1 MEENEQETHVDE
13 TLAPAAPTP
22 AQESL
27 PADRNVWKTVG
38 IIMAVLVVVV
48 IASAI
53 FYGLAT
59 HPYFTAILR
68 DVSIIVLAL
77 VTMITSIFLAI
88 LLFQLQSLIVLLRD
102 EIQPILESMNE
113 TAGTVRGTTTF
124 VSDAVVTPLIQVASY
139 ASAVSTTI
147 KTLFGGPRRST
158 RSHAEKP
165 SQGQDPQ
172 ETSAVGSVEES

>member
-1 MEENEQETHVDE
+1 MEENEQETQVDE
-13 TLAPAAPTP
+13 TLAPATPTP
-22 AQESL
+22 AQETIPVERS
-27 PADRNVWKTVG
+27 VWKTVG
-38 IIMAVLVVVV
+38 IIMAILVVVV
-48 IASAI
+48 IASAV

-59 HPYFTAILR
+59 HPYFTAVLR

-124 VSDAVVTPLIQVASY
+124 VSDAVVTPMIQVASF

-147 KTLFGGPRRST
+147 KTLFGGSRRSN
-158 RSHAEKP
+158 RAYAERP
-165 SQGQDPQ
+165 SPGQGPQ
-172 ETSAVGSVEES
+172 ETSAPGSVEES